1 MAAYVAGQKLAH
13 RPGTYQQYSSGSTTL
28 LCSVLAQRS
37 GVHADLPRQQIFAPL
52 GLTSAVFEPDAA
64 GTPVC
69 SSYMW
74 ATPRDWATVGQF
86 ALQEGVW
93 NGRPMLPAGW
103 MSRSTTALP
112 VTAGDST
119 GYAAG

>member
-1 MAAYVAGQKLAH
+1 
-13 RPGTYQQYSSGSTTL
+13 
-28 LCSVLAQRS
+28 VLAQRS